1 MRSSTDRRRVPQIL
15 LPLLVLG
22 AMVAASTGCMGSAK
36 KSRLLKMS
44 SSHVAVAQKLFTQ
57 QRMQEALGMAN
68 RAIEESKKNPE
79 AYLVRGQILFAI
91 EEYDRAIDDFTAA
104 NDLRPPF
111 ADALSWRGWTKAETG
126 DMEGAEK
133 DWKRAL
139 EDTTSLTPEKV
150 YLNLA
155 LLYQRT
161 GRKSL
166 AMENLERAVTV
177 NPAYSRGHF
186 ELGKARQEAGN
197 TSGAIVSYEAALGG
211 MKDSPDLNLRLG
223 LVLESSGEGAR
234 AREYFKRV
242 LELDPEGT
250 EATTARD
257 HLKRLE
263 PSS

>member
-1 MRSSTDRRRVPQIL
+1 VIL
-15 LPLLVLG
+15 VAL
-22 AMVAASTGCMGSAK
+22 AAASPACMNGAK
-36 KSRLLKMS
+36 KARAQKMS
-44 SSHVAVAQKLFTQ
+44 ASHVAVAQKLFQ
-57 QRMQEALGMAN
+57 QERMQEALGMAN
-68 RAIEESKKNPE
+68 RAIEDNKKNPE
-79 AYLVRGQILFAI
+79 AYLIRGQVLFAI
-91 EEYDRAIDDFTAA
+91 EEYDKAIADFTTA
-104 NDLRPPF
+104 NDLRDPF

-126 DMEGAEK
+126 DYAGAEA
-133 DWKRAL
+133 DWKHAL

-155 LLYQRT
+155 LLYEKT
-161 GRKSL
+161 GRNSL

-234 AREYFKRV
+234 AREYYKRV
-242 LELDPEGT
+242 LELDPNGV

-257 HLKRLE
+257 RLKRLE